1 MKLLFLISIL
11 AIFSS
16 CANQKAIK
24 KDHLVGG
31 HCEGRFQETKLGGG
45 EIIWQ
50 KISEGT
56 GTSMSYLATGLAYST
71 DIAISFTGGVVAA
84 VTVCSPLIALESAAR
99 SNGTISG
106 ECVGK
111 VSGKAISILNPNL
124 GTKAYEG
131 TSSWRCPDLDAIAL
145 GLVAVSD
152 CYKEQDDIRR
162 ARDQLHQIIDSRV
175 FQECLTSK
183 TMRKIKKKL
192 KST

>member
-1 MKLLFLISIL
+1 MKLLFLLTAL

-31 HCEGRFQETKLGGG
+31 HCESRFQETKLGDG

-56 GTSMSYLATGLAYST
+56 GTSMSYLVTGLAYST

-99 SNGTISG
+99 SNGAISG

-111 VSGKAISILNPNL
+111 VGGKAISILNPNL

-145 GLVAVSD
+145 GLVSVSD
-152 CYKEQDDIRR
+152 CYKDQGDINR
-162 ARDQLHQIIDSRV
+162 AQKQLQQIIESRV
-175 FQECLTSK
+175 FQECLSDK
-183 TMRKIKKKL
+183 TMKKIQRKFR
-192 KST
+192 